1 MRPSA
6 IIYVSKTGHTR
17 RYAELLGRAAG
28 LPVYSDDE
36 AACEL
41 TAGSE
46 VIHMGWLH
54 ASHVKGYSDSAR
66 RYRVIAVCG
75 VGLCDTGA
83 LLDEVRKATKI
94 PADIPV
100 FTLQGGFDPGN
111 LKGMDKMLIGM
122 LTKGLKSQKERSPE
136 EERMLELL
144 LAGGDYVSEDNLGA
158 VLEWLGE

>member
-6 IIYVSKTGHTR
+6 IIYVSKTGHTE
-17 RYAELLGRAAG
+17 RYAKMLGKAAG
-28 LPVYSDDE
+28 LPVYTDDE

-41 TAGSE
+41 AAGSD

-66 RYRVIAVCG
+66 RYKVRAVCG

-83 LLDEVRKATKI
+83 LIDEVRKATKI
-94 PADIPV
+94 PADVPV
-100 FTLQGGFDPGN
+100 FTLQGGFEPDK
-111 LKGMDKMLIGM
+111 LKGIDKMIIGM
-122 LTKGLKSQKERSPE
+122 LTKGLQSQKERSPQD
-136 EERMLELL
+136 ERTLELIT
-144 LAGGDYVSEDNLGA
+144 AGGDYVSEENIGA

>member
-28 LPVYSDDE
+28 IPVFSDDE

-41 TAGSE
+41 AAGSE

-66 RYRVIAVCG
+66 RYKVIAVCG
-75 VGLCDTGA
+75 VGLCDTGE
-83 LLDEVRKATKI
+83 LIDEVRKATKI

-100 FTLQGGFDPGN
+100 FTLQGGFDPSK
-111 LKGMDKMLIGM
+111 LKGMDKMIIGM
-122 LTKGLKSQKERSPE
+122 LTKGLKSQKERSPQD
-136 EERMLELL
+136 ERTLELIT
-144 LAGGDYVSEDNLGA
+144 AGGDYVSEENLGA